1 LLTYVIAP
9 KAKRH
14 IVETGLVIGGHYL
27 LQRLIKQG
35 PYSTVYQ
42 GVDQLFQR
50 MVAVKAVSAAHIPAY
65 RAAVRLTSQF
75 SYPHI
80 IVLYDLVIKAD
91 KLYIIQ
97 EYVEGDDFATLLQTP
112 LQPYEIV
119 VMGQQICS
127 ALIYASTSSRKVCHG
142 DLTPS
147 AIFRDRSGHIRVN
160 NFALPSDLTYFA
172 TWSVI
177 GGDEGE
183 LLADKDL
190 PWGVISPGRQADDTR
205 AIGLLLYQLLTNH
218 APGAT
223 VVEPPPDGRLR
234 FPRTVPA
241 ELCDVV
247 ARSIIRGHPQHIP
260 TVEVLYKELK
270 ALTEVLQP
278 AVPVL
283 VSSQA
288 RPLQPTEAVRPM
300 PSPDPGMVGNLL
312 PGEHPAGTA
321 FAYRN
326 DNNSHMAAMAADE
339 LHTSLTA
346 TETAVPMRPFS
357 EPHPMPVAYDPP
369 EKRQSSS
376 LLWLLLIGLIIFALF
391 FVVGFFAGHLFIAH

>member
-1 LLTYVIAP
+1 M
-9 KAKRH
+9 
-14 IVETGLVIGGHYL
+14 ETGLVIGGHYL

-80 IVLYDLVIKAD
+80 VVLYDLVIKAD

-97 EYVEGDDFATLLQTP
+97 EYVEGDDFVALLQRP

-147 AIFRDRSGHIRVN
+147 AILRDRSGRIRVN

-172 TWSVI
+172 TWNVI

-241 ELCDVV
+241 ELCDLV
-247 ARSIIRGHPQHIP
+247 ARSVIRRHPQHIP
-260 TVEVLYKELK
+260 SVEVLYKELK

-288 RPLQPTEAVRPM
+288 RPLQQAEAVRPM

-312 PGEHPAGTA
+312 PGEQLAGIP

-326 DNNSHMAAMAADE
+326 DNKSQMAAMVPDE
-339 LHTSLTA
+339 LHTSLTVA
-346 TETAVPMRPFS
+346 ETAVPMRPFS
-357 EPHPMPVAYDPP
+357 EPHPMPAAYAPP
-369 EKRQSSS
+369 ERPLEKRQSSTM
-376 LLWLLLIGLIIFALF
+376 LWLLLIGLIIFALF
-391 FVVGFFAGHLFIAH
+391 FVVGFFAGHLFISH